1 MALETSVLN
10 DSVIRQLLK
19 EHYNLVVDEISKMS
33 LGTANCYRIS
43 SSEKNYFLKEFQSG
57 FSKDDLDR
65 EEIISISDQYIESF
79 EALLEG

>member
-43 SSEKNYFLKEFQSG
+43 SSE
-57 FSKDDLDR
+57 
-65 EEIISISDQYIESF
+65 
-79 EALLEG
+79 